1 MAMVEDFFD
10 SVRDA
15 ADSIQLENLVIR
27 MMFNAGSKF
36 VINRISGR
44 SSSPSIG
51 GQADEFEKIIDK
63 QQQKQRQLDAHWEWT
78 DLRKSIEQELQEYDQ
93 VTVKLPT
100 TQGMEEIS
108 FNAHFWSRDR
118 LRSTARTLLDVEL
131 STDTPMEVILQYV
144 DEARDVLQRLQEIC
158 QEAGESFVDSQQ
170 RLQLCLAIWK
180 AFLQRGWRQE
190 RDEDCDFKDQD
201 EREALNLC
209 LYSPAND
216 EMRLSFN
223 PDHTIGLK
231 MRFNGVYNRDLQKE
245 IARELVSVLDQQGVA
260 VDSID
265 CVN

>member
-1 MAMVEDFFD
+1 MDFDEFFD
-10 SVRDA
+10 SVGDIT
-15 ADSIQLENLVIR
+15 DSAQGLIRVFRRSVKTLDVIV
-27 MMFNAGSKF
+27 N
-36 VINRISGR
+36 
-44 SSSPSIG
+44 
-51 GQADEFEKIIDK
+51 K
-63 QQQKQRQLDAHWEWT
+63 QQQKQQRLDAYGEWRS
-78 DLRKSIEQELQEYDQ
+78 LREAIDQELQAYNQ
-93 VTVKLPT
+93 ATIRLAT

-118 LRSTARTLLDVEL
+118 LRSTARVLLDVEL
-131 STDTPMEVILQYV
+131 STDTSKEVILQYV

-180 AFLQRGWRQE
+180 VFLQRGWRQE

-265 CVN
+265 YVNWSDRQERGRQNEQGFYRR